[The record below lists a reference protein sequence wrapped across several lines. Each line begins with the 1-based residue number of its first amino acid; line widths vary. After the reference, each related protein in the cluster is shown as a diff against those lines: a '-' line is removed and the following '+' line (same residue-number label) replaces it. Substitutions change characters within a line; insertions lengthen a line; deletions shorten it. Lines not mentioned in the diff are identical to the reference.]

1 MSNLPR
7 ERERRNF
14 SPGLGCTDR
23 DPHVDVRRRRR
34 RRLFFLVFGL
44 PMRKGETD
52 NETWCLR
59 RSHPSDCD
67 QPTMDGYDDTE
78 WQTPCRME
86 TSENCRHDR
95 ELGLCPGL

>member
-34 RRLFFLVFGL
+34 RRLVFPVFGL
-44 PMRKGETD
+44 RMRKGGDEQRD
-52 NETWCLR
+52 VV
-59 RSHPSDCD
+59 
-67 QPTMDGYDDTE
+67 TMDGYDDTE

-86 TSENCRHDR
+86 ISSENCRHDQ
-95 ELGLCPGL
+95 EFELCLGL